1 MQKSPLQ
8 IARQGY
14 QPKMPVALQGAV
26 RLVEGEKT
34 HSVADQEDIQALFP
48 NTYGLPVIT
57 MEPTTGKNH
66 CDEPF
71 NVGVIL
77 SGGQAPGGHN
87 VISGLYDGLKALN
100 PNNKLYGFLGGPSG
114 LIDGKYQELTGDI
127 IDEYRNTGGFD
138 IIGSGRTKLEET
150 WQFDNGI
157 EVCQKLGIKAVVI
170 IGGDDSNTNACVLAE
185 YYLQKKCGIQVI
197 GCPKTIDGDLKNEM
211 IETSFGFDT
220 ACKVYSELIGNIQRD
235 ANSAK
240 KYWHFKYWHFIRLM
254 GRSASHIALEC
265 ALEAQPNI
273 CLISE
278 EVEAK
283 KMTLND
289 IVEDIVKVIVAR
301 ANAGLNFGTILIP
314 AGLIEFIPAMRV
326 LIQELNDM
334 LANNEEFTGL
344 DGDDAKR
351 EYVKSKLTPASCEL
365 YRSLPKGINE
375 EFTGLDGDDAKREY
389 VKSKLTP
396 TSCELYRSLPK
407 GIARQ
412 LTLDRDPHGNVMVS
426 QIETEKLLIE
436 MVQKRLAV
444 LKANGEYKGKF
455 SALNHFFGYEGRCA
469 IPSNFDADYC
479 YSIGV
484 TATHLIA
491 AGKTGYMSLVRNLT
505 KPAEAWLA
513 GGVPITMMLNMEK
526 RNGKMKPVIQKAL
539 VDLNGAPFKYLETHR
554 EEWADPVTSYIY
566 PGPVQ
571 YYGPSEVCDQPT
583 RTLLLERG
591 K

>member
-1 MQKSPLQ
+1 MLKSPLQ
-8 IARQGY
+8 VARASY
-14 QPKMPVALQGAV
+14 QPKMPAALRGHV
-26 RLVEGEKT
+26 RLTEGEKT
-34 HSVADQEDIQALFP
+34 QSVADHAEIEKLFP
-48 NTYGLPVIT
+48 NTYGMPVIEFT
-57 MEPTTGKNH
+57 QGKAGDIENL
-66 CDEPF
+66 PM

-87 VISGLYDGLKALN
+87 VICGMFDALKRLN
-100 PNNKLYGFLGGPSG
+100 PESKLYGFLGGPSG
-114 LIDGKYQELTGDI
+114 LIEGKYTLLTKEV

-157 EVCQKLGIKAVVI
+157 EVCNKLGIKAIVI

-197 GCPKTIDGDLKNEM
+197 GCPKTIDGDLKNKM

-240 KYWHFKYWHFIRLM
+240 KYWHFIRLM

-265 ALEAQPNI
+265 ALQSQPNI

-283 KMTLND
+283 NMTLND
-289 IVEDIVKVIVAR
+289 VVEQIVEVIVDR
-301 ANAGLNFGTILIP
+301 ANAGLNFGSILIP
-314 AGLIEFIPAMRV
+314 EGLIEFIPAMRV

-334 LANNEEFTGL
+334 LAQNEDFASLE
-344 DGDDAKR
+344 GDDAKR
-351 EYVKSKLTPASCEL
+351 EYVKSMLSPA
-365 YRSLPKGINE
+365 
-375 EFTGLDGDDAKREY
+375 
-389 VKSKLTP
+389 
-396 TSCELYRSLPK
+396 SCELYRSLPK

-412 LTLDRDPHGNVMVS
+412 LTLDRDPHGNVLVS

-436 MVQKRLAV
+436 MVGKRLAQ
-444 LKANGEYKGKF
+444 LKAAGVYKGKF
-455 SALNHFFGYEGRCA
+455 AALNHFFGYEGRCA

-479 YSIGV
+479 YSLGV
-484 TATHLIA
+484 TAAHLIA
-491 AGKTGYMSLVRNLT
+491 AGKTGYMSIVRNLT
-505 KPAEAWLA
+505 KPAAEWIA
-513 GGVPITMMLNMEK
+513 GGVPITMMMNMER

-539 VDLNGAPFKYLETHR
+539 VDLNGKPFKYFAAHR
-554 EEWADPVTSYIY
+554 AEWADPNLSYIY
-566 PGPVQ
+566 PGPIQ

-583 RTLLLERG
+583 RTLMLEH
-591 K
+591 KE